1 MVSVI
6 YYYKLLNDNQ
16 VKKLVKALAE
26 LKKEKD
32 LDIIVFNA
40 CSRIIE
46 RAVTNSYIILDGFY
60 TEESN
65 ELVDRTFTINN
76 ASVWK
81 SKPQTYKGCKRDL
94 FKDDCWPYLV
104 KSDYREFLNI
114 IKSTLILD
122 FKQNGQNQNQLQKQ
136 GNSNSEH
143 YEGSIL
149 HGGRNRPQLTAGRH
163 CNQAGIEIQGTRVG
177 GSKIYLSSR
186 CPEVLVS
193 SQRDRVHKERS
204 PRCEGTPGGAGIQR
218 DCSYL
223 IDDYGNEIIIKLRT
237 SKFDCNEIGDSYLGS
252 DDTLFILTGW
262 DYVCGCRTAKFSV
275 VK

>member
-6 YYYKLLNDNQ
+6 YYYKLFNDNQ

-94 FKDDCWPYLV
+94 F
-104 KSDYREFLNI
+104 R
-114 IKSTLILD
+114 
-122 FKQNGQNQNQLQKQ
+122 
-136 GNSNSEH
+136 
-143 YEGSIL
+143 
-149 HGGRNRPQLTAGRH
+149 
-163 CNQAGIEIQGTRVG
+163 
-177 GSKIYLSSR
+177 
-186 CPEVLVS
+186 
-193 SQRDRVHKERS
+193 
-204 PRCEGTPGGAGIQR
+204 
-218 DCSYL
+218 
-223 IDDYGNEIIIKLRT
+223 
-237 SKFDCNEIGDSYLGS
+237 
-252 DDTLFILTGW
+252 
-262 DYVCGCRTAKFSV
+262 
-275 VK
+275 